1 MRSPHLYSQ
10 TCQQRKPRVQIF
22 CESICMLKIALR
34 FPLFTSTFQST
45 IDSSN
50 LHQTKKM
57 AHTVAFYH
65 PFCLS
70 GGGGERVLWCLIEK
84 LIKMTDSD
92 RILNITIYSSTPS
105 PPLAKL
111 SQILLRS
118 FNLTINFTPP
128 TINLAFI
135 AVPEAQVLLSNTSY
149 PRFTMIGQSIGS
161 IKLLNRALA
170 TQAKTSVSF
179 PDVYIDTTGAIFT
192 LLAIKFYHRFKLPKH
207 LRKPLLLSAYVH
219 YPTVST
225 DMLRVQK
232 SPVKFLYYI
241 FFAVLYGIVG
251 SLCHVV
257 MVNSNW
263 TKNHIQSLWI
273 FTRVKPQVLFPP
285 CEVSGFMAA
294 KGKEVKRRDVGLM
307 ISIAQFRP
315 EKNHKL
321 QISAFAKLIEKT
333 EGRILTRY
341 PCLTL
346 ALIGSCR

>member
-1 MRSPHLYSQ
+1 MLFAFPFS
-10 TCQQRKPRVQIF
+10 RVY
-22 CESICMLKIALR
+22 
-34 FPLFTSTFQST
+34 
-45 IDSSN
+45 SSN

-105 PPLAKL
+105 PPLAEL
-111 SQILLRS
+111 SQMLLRS

-128 TINLAFI
+128 SINLAFI
-135 AVPEAQVLLSNTSY
+135 AVPEAQALLSNTSY